1 MSLSEAQNLS
11 DEEIARRVQE
21 GEADYFGILM
31 ERYEPKMMR
40 YLTRFTRNRDDLRD
54 IVQDVFI
61 KVYKNIQSFDL
72 TQRFSPWIYRIA
84 HNEAINNIKKKVRE
98 PMQFFDPEMLFP
110 HPVADENPQSDV
122 ERTELKRI
130 LEECMED
137 LDEKY
142 KEVLVLRY
150 FEDMDY
156 KDIAEVLKV
165 PVVTV
170 GVRLNRGKVRLKEI
184 YDRKYKVPVRTD
196 SSGRVEY

>member
-1 MSLSEAQNLS
+1 MSLSEAQNLP
-11 DEEIARRVQE
+11 DEEVARRVQE
-21 GEADYFGILM
+21 GEPECFGILM

-40 YLTRFTRNRDDLRD
+40 YLTRFTRNREDVRD
-54 IVQDVFI
+54 IAQEVFI
-61 KVYKNIQSFDL
+61 KVYRNIQSFDWE
-72 TQRFSPWIYRIA
+72 QRFSPWIYRIA

-110 HPVADENPQSDV
+110 HPVAEESPQNDA
-122 ERTELKRI
+122 ERAELKKI

-142 KEVLVLRY
+142 KEVLELRY

-156 KDIAEVLKV
+156 KDIAEVLKI

-170 GVRLNRGKVRLKEI
+170 GVRLNRGKAKLREI
-184 YDRKYKVPVRTD
+184 YDKRNGELPND
-196 SSGRVEY
+196 E